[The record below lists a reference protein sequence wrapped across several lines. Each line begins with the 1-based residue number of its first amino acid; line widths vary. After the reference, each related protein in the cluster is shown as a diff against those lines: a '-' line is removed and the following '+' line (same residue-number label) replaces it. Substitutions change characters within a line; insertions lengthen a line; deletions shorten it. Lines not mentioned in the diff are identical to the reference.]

1 MDKKTKKKINSASS
15 NNPEEPKETANDD
28 KPVVESKP
36 VDPDS
41 IFIPDKIEKIFNA
54 KDPIESINI
63 LLQDHYR
70 KINGNANFDED
81 KLKAQ
86 AEFHVNNLV
95 FLKQKFS
102 FDDET
107 ISSLMNI
114 LAKLINFSKKT
125 EEKNNENNI
134 QETDNQV
141 DNQSNLN
148 NSNLKNAETKNE
160 NLNEKNVSEHPSQI
174 QENEKTP
181 QEEEQND
188 DEKNKNEKKSDENNI
203 ELENVDF
210 LSLSKNKLNEFKESL
225 IAGNLFPKTKNDFA
239 FANKKDKT
247 RADGKFFLNLNEIN
261 SILNYIKSD
270 YLPYIRMWY
279 YFENGKR
286 NITERKIEVI
296 INTPT
301 LLDMPLSMATEEKI
315 PDSAKKEETEEEQ
328 KKREEEEKKH
338 LEEEEQK
345 KEEELKK
352 MEEEKK
358 MMEEQNKEETYL
370 DLLERLGLS
379 EETKKI
385 IIEKVEELH
394 KEVDGKI
401 DNRKKTLE
409 DKVKEIEES
418 VHGKKK

>member
-1 MDKKTKKKINSASS
+1 MDKKNKKKINSASS
-15 NNPEEPKETANDD
+15 NNPEEPKETVNDE

-36 VDPDS
+36 VDPES
-41 IFIPDKIEKIFNA
+41 IFIPDKVEKIFNA
-54 KDPIESINI
+54 KDPIESTNT

-102 FDDET
+102 SFDDET

-114 LAKLINFSKKT
+114 LAKLINFSKKP
-125 EEKNNENNI
+125 EEKNTENNV
-134 QETDNQV
+134 QQ

-148 NSNLKNAETKNE
+148 NSNLKNEEPKNE
-160 NLNEKNVSEHPSQI
+160 NLNEKNLTENPSQL
-174 QENEKTP
+174 QENN
-181 QEEEQND
+181 EEVHHETEQND
-188 DEKNKNEKKSDENNI
+188 DEKKNIEKK
-203 ELENVDF
+203 LEEDNTEVETVDF

-225 IAGNLFPKTKNDFA
+225 IAANLFPKTKNDFA

-247 RADGKFFLNLNEIN
+247 RTDGKFFLNLNEIN

-279 YFENGKR
+279 FFEKGKR
-286 NITERKIEVI
+286 NITERKLEVI

-301 LLDMPLSMATEEKI
+301 LLDMPLSMATEEKL
-315 PDSAKKEETEEEQ
+315 PESGKKEETEEEQ
-328 KKREEEEKKH
+328 KKREEEEKKKE
-338 LEEEEQK
+338 EEEEQK

-352 MEEEKK
+352 AEEEKK
-358 MMEEQNKEETYL
+358 MLEEQNKEETYL
-370 DLLERLGLS
+370 DLLERLGLN